1 MSKPQLILSDS
12 DCVSFSQPW
21 IHDIIVEHFDVVYI
35 EHNPTIRSNGIVV
48 TNVLNKN
55 VSWYQNFLEQGR
67 KIIIDN
73 LWEMLGT
80 KTNQTAHYL
89 HNVNWFWYNESLWY
103 THLGYHNYR
112 PNRIIT
118 KNGLLLMNIKKPHR
132 NRLFNKLNLDNLL
145 YSYVGNG
152 VKITNDMDTSD
163 NNWQRYFSPN
173 WYNSTAFSIV
183 AETTIEKNK
192 SLLITEKT
200 FKPMAFYH
208 PFIVWGQP
216 GVLSHLQNL
225 GFETFMNIF
234 NETYD
239 NITDPMSRL
248 LCIVDQINNY
258 CHESHDSL
266 TLQKLE
272 HNNKLFFDTHL
283 VKSKIIKEIV
293 EPILE
298 YAET

>member
-12 DCVSFSQPW
+12 DYVSFSQPW

-132 NRLFNKLNLDNLL
+132 NQLFNKLNLDNLL